1 MPKTSYFSSA
11 DVVSG
16 SPGSRTL
23 GMSDLRYG
31 TPLLFLENDIK
42 HFF

>member
-1 MPKTSYFSSA
+1 MPKISCFSSA

-23 GMSDLRYG
+23 GMLDLRYG
-31 TPLLFLENDIK
+31 TPLLFLEIDQ
-42 HFF
+42 